1 MFKNYTATIYDNFLI
16 TDIFKRISFSDSFK
30 NSSFVFEYTIKDE
43 DSIMS
48 MSYNYYNTTEYVWY
62 ILSINDIQNYFK
74 EYPIKNNI
82 INEFIEDKYPTSSLI
97 LNPRFLY
104 ENNINLSKIT
114 HIGNDNNKYSI
125 KNYNKSLCKLV
136 TNEQIPEG
144 ISNFEFINEIYVY
157 LDTGEK
163 ILIDKDEDGF
173 KLSYLD
179 SFSVHHFE
187 YDQEIVDPFSNI
199 PGTNISFLESF
210 ANNENEKYA
219 IINYS
224 YEIKNND
231 DKRKILF
238 INSDLIS
245 TLNKQYKQIMSGIK
259 KDTNVL
265 NIPSYL
271 SNIKD

>member
-238 INSDLIS
+238 INSNLIS

>member
-144 ISNFEFINEIYVY
+144 ISNFEFINEICVY
-157 LDTGEK
+157 LETGEK

-179 SFSVHHFE
+179 SFSIHHFE

-238 INSDLIS
+238 INSNLIS

>member
-43 DSIMS
+43 DNIMS
-48 MSYNYYNTTEYVWY
+48 MSQNYYNTTEYVWY

-144 ISNFEFINEIYVY
+144 ISNFEFINEICVY
-157 LDTGEK
+157 LETGEK

-238 INSDLIS
+238 INSDLIGR
-245 TLNKQYKQIMSGIK
+245 LNKQYKQIMSGIK

>member
-179 SFSVHHFE
+179 SFSIHHFE

-238 INSDLIS
+238 INSNLIS

>member
-1 MFKNYTATIYDNFLI
+1 MFKNYTATIYNNFLI

-43 DSIMS
+43 DNIMS
-48 MSYNYYNTTEYVWY
+48 MSQNYYNTTEYVWY

-187 YDQEIVDPFSNI
+187 YNQEIVDPFSNI

-210 ANNENEKYA
+210 ANNENERYA

-238 INSDLIS
+238 INSDLIGR
-245 TLNKQYKQIMSGIK
+245 LNKQYKQIMSGIK

>member
-144 ISNFEFINEIYVY
+144 ISNFEFINEICVY
-157 LDTGEK
+157 LETGEK

-179 SFSVHHFE
+179 SFSIHHFE

>member
-144 ISNFEFINEIYVY
+144 ISNFEFINEICVY
-157 LDTGEK
+157 LETGEK

-179 SFSVHHFE
+179 SFSIHHFE

-238 INSDLIS
+238 INSDLIGR
-245 TLNKQYKQIMSGIK
+245 LNKQYKQIMSGIK